1 MCKIKIYIFTTER
14 SRETCLIQV
23 VIDYWTSQLRY
34 SSIFIFNIKIFKYL
48 SFCFCIITIKLFI
61 QLLKIVSGLNSNIDK
76 KLILP
81 LQIFSIQNGKHIKLK
96 TTHHKDNPCRV
107 GATCSMAHHFG
118 SSNFN

>member
-76 KLILP
+76 KTNFAITDFFNTKWQTYQIKNYTPQGQSLSRRRH
-81 LQIFSIQNGKHIKLK
+81 LQYGPPFWI
-96 TTHHKDNPCRV
+96 V
-107 GATCSMAHHFG
+107 
-118 SSNFN
+118 